1 MSTST
6 SVGRRRPPQSAD
18 IPVPA
23 STPSARRPGP
33 DGHGEVPAPRQAT
46 RDRPAKRQVPPEQLT
61 LW

>member
-6 SVGRRRPPQSAD
+6 SVWRRCPPQSAD
-18 IPVPA
+18 GSVPA
-23 STPSARRPGP
+23 PSARRPDP

-46 RDRPAKRQVPPEQLT
+46 GDRPAKRQVPPEQLT